1 MASGQKGKDQ
11 GKKASKHFVVN
22 RFLVYQQNTFGFR
35 NARRI
40 FEIGLS
46 TVQILDFH
54 GIVRAEYSAS
64 DIVSVKLG
72 NDSDSI
78 FVIHFPKVTETFMC
92 GKRAELLSVLLPI
105 IQKDEGAPIFELSKW
120 RKAMHIDCNSPAAA
134 RPFAWYKLWAGKL
147 MLLFDGNMQMQHMAQ
162 SEICLNTV
170 VKISA
175 IVEDPAGAVIFLK
188 GRTLVRFSCYDE
200 VNCSSVRQFAARD
213 RFIQCLVESA
223 KAQLGLT
230 IPILETSNAELRSF
244 CEDYLLKKPD
254 DVGSLLFS
262 VTVRRYGR
270 DFHNG
275 KVKRRV
281 LELHERCIFERDSE
295 SPCLIHRRVYLN
307 EINCLIRPEEFTDV
321 FGLRLEDQSSI
332 WFSSEERDCI
342 LINILELAELNGMV
356 QMLLSHEIPLSSKLK
371 GSAELERE
379 YEDSLLADRISSPCL
394 KEDGAWRDFLDSLND
409 NLTLPGASRCTSKKP
424 LLALLQAL
432 TEVSTDPCGLSSTP
446 SFGNSLSIGIL
457 AVMQKIAYSRT
468 CFEEAALLK
477 KESVWATML
486 ALVQSSDD
494 ILSYSAVT
502 TLKAYTCYQP
512 SKEMLWKNEKYR
524 ANIEKAENINRSVLL
539 DADMMT
545 LLLGRLKSQPLRGDS
560 PSKKSSLLTIY
571 AILDLLCIMV
581 QGSIYSTGSNSQR
594 ASSIVLNNQQMIT
607 LSQHLGSMM
616 GTLCRLSR
624 GPGLGIVRRG
634 SILQE
639 WTVLSAPSPSPP
651 PHRRSPPR
659 PVKSPTLTPHGVQD
673 GLYLSSGQVYS
684 RTALQDE
691 ARGNGQV
698 LWQLYLAAASNVSP
712 VQRSVS
718 EHLVEL
724 FVEENPRSWPLL
736 HRILPSA
743 LMLSL
748 SVRWQ
753 EPSTAALTSRSGA
766 GSAQGGSGGARRTV
780 SNWPLLWE
788 RLRDECEGPELVW
801 HSRAREELLSA
812 LLAELEALEEA
823 GGGRVGEDVVWN
835 DEEYYVAYQTLKSEL
850 KVGRYYVRFLLDKS
864 MGMEGIQ
871 GPQKFLGQLYHRFL
885 TEPDSS
891 VQVMCLRAM
900 ARVYEH
906 YNNQPFDRYA
916 LASLIRLLQEP
927 CLASPSSPSP
937 SSPWSLAGAA
947 THSGSAALPHR
958 GLQDDVTTA
967 LLAFIAVAIR
977 NDSNAQTLL
986 LSCDLVPL
994 LVRLAARA
1002 NEGFRRRAGPFPRA
1016 EITLSCPEE
1025 NAVTSEAHADSKEDA
1040 RSILQAAPGSS
1051 PNHADAVDRKEMDVS
1066 GGTGVVT
1073 DSAVSA
1079 LHLVETLVCR
1089 TRCVSDTGARLRPL
1103 PLVVRLVCSQELL
1116 PHLLPLLLTPNPV
1129 VVSAVIRIL
1138 EASLT
1143 HAPANVLL
1151 SLLSLGPVPMLLLA
1165 LLNAPPESTTAAS
1178 LTSLLKLLYA
1188 SSNIDDASLRTKA
1201 QKTGSGHLVEDW
1213 LPEGLCLI
1221 LGREEVWL
1229 GRFVEALYWGA
1240 EEAECRPWIVWSED
1254 MRNRLCETLRKLL
1267 QPFLDRLAVNSLAR
1281 FEYPEHVWL
1290 PNYTEALDACWL
1302 DLSSVEQTHWDS
1314 SDSGSKLHC
1323 GNSLEMGYYLDSL
1336 ARHAVAGRALAIA
1349 AGDAERLS
1357 AHILER
1363 LNASPAL
1370 EPAHLPETIKLLQ
1383 VYSALVLQHT
1393 VQVHPLEPLVR
1404 RILLSCA
1411 QGDDTAFFSPE
1422 PSDDTDE
1429 SSPPMRLTYESSSS
1443 DHGRGAGPAGS
1454 VDRELVQSRIEQLS
1468 EALRWGLCALASGG
1482 LFGEDMEAEVSLIRS
1497 ILKWNANSRP
1507 SQDADQQHCKLSA
1520 DSLETRESAD
1530 TNRSSK
1536 AIGQIR
1542 SWALRC
1548 AATLFRSPTHGKSAL
1563 KAFAVCEGE
1572 ADAGNGANLLVGQ
1585 IEAAFLDYDP
1595 DEVSAASC
1603 CVTAYCSGL
1612 LSFSSSEECEDDYG
1626 LGASLLESQV
1636 PLLILMSLLKSGDV
1650 LYSTDGSEK
1659 QLSMFTAYSRRDS
1672 IRLPD
1677 TDRDLTLAS
1686 LFPIV
1691 EDSSPFA
1698 LEMLYKNALKKV
1710 EALSVVAR
1718 EASRR
1723 CEAVAADDLGRV
1735 LRVLLT
1741 PALYQRLL
1749 EGDVRYWLSLFFG
1762 EQMSPDIVWG
1772 SENREHLSQILTE
1785 LLLEGSRPCESEKPL
1800 LHRLCAR
1807 LEGFRYENLS
1817 SLTPVAGVYLELLPL
1832 GACKDRPVLYHA
1844 TEIHDM
1850 FVGSEEMKDIK
1861 LVPEG
1866 WPILDLDVFIGN
1878 VIDLLAHG
1886 LDDSGP
1892 TPAQVRA
1899 ALDVLFHLAM
1909 HCCLIKAKQFAENA
1923 EIQPVD
1929 VITSQSRA
1937 EVLLSLLQLPQND
1950 VSTRAITYHTL
1961 RLLVLATKSHAAAM
1975 FCLSCSCRQVPSIFG
1990 METVGRLF
1998 PLDVL
2003 LSRAFLSLFVIK
2015 SGALA
2020 VEDPDRL
2027 LQLLLFVCNLAR
2039 AAAGTKRLDLLAQHC
2054 LVEGCI
2060 LLILLYGCDEMMMS
2074 KGLVLNSVVAQ
2085 ANTSQAREQAPH
2097 QGQAAAGTCGDDAAA
2112 PAGVSRVLDTSVL
2125 SLCAVAGSLVETLS
2139 SAGGGGPGVWKQDS
2153 DGADSDGTSDSIS
2166 SAGRQAAA
2174 RAAGEKGP
2182 AAYDS
2187 DGSTARA
2194 CSPSRPALAAGR
2206 DSPAWDGSSASDG
2219 PGPERRAEL
2228 RPGPGVVRIRACLP
2242 AWMVE
2247 AVSTGRQKLAVCLL
2261 QDREPLAAA
2270 ESGPARLGWNHVG
2283 RRALWWHLVD
2293 QVSHAQRAIGDAQAG
2308 FASVALSHL
2317 KS

>member
-1 MASGQKGKDQ
+1 M
-11 GKKASKHFVVN
+11 
-22 RFLVYQQNTFGFR
+22 
-35 NARRI
+35 
-40 FEIGLS
+40 
-46 TVQILDFH
+46 
-54 GIVRAEYSAS
+54 
-64 DIVSVKLG
+64 
-72 NDSDSI
+72 
-78 FVIHFPKVTETFMC
+78 
-92 GKRAELLSVLLPI
+92 
-105 IQKDEGAPIFELSKW
+105 
-120 RKAMHIDCNSPAAA
+120 
-134 RPFAWYKLWAGKL
+134 
-147 MLLFDGNMQMQHMAQ
+147 
-162 SEICLNTV
+162 
-170 VKISA
+170 
-175 IVEDPAGAVIFLK
+175 
-188 GRTLVRFSCYDE
+188 
-200 VNCSSVRQFAARD
+200 
-213 RFIQCLVESA
+213 
-223 KAQLGLT
+223 
-230 IPILETSNAELRSF
+230 
-244 CEDYLLKKPD
+244 
-254 DVGSLLFS
+254 
-262 VTVRRYGR
+262 
-270 DFHNG
+270 
-275 KVKRRV
+275 
-281 LELHERCIFERDSE
+281 
-295 SPCLIHRRVYLN
+295 
-307 EINCLIRPEEFTDV
+307 
-321 FGLRLEDQSSI
+321 
-332 WFSSEERDCI
+332 
-342 LINILELAELNGMV
+342 
-356 QMLLSHEIPLSSKLK
+356 
-371 GSAELERE
+371 
-379 YEDSLLADRISSPCL
+379 
-394 KEDGAWRDFLDSLND
+394 
-409 NLTLPGASRCTSKKP
+409 
-424 LLALLQAL
+424 
-432 TEVSTDPCGLSSTP
+432 
-446 SFGNSLSIGIL
+446 
-457 AVMQKIAYSRT
+457 
-468 CFEEAALLK
+468 
-477 KESVWATML
+477 
-486 ALVQSSDD
+486 
-494 ILSYSAVT
+494 
-502 TLKAYTCYQP
+502 
-512 SKEMLWKNEKYR
+512 
-524 ANIEKAENINRSVLL
+524 
-539 DADMMT
+539 
-545 LLLGRLKSQPLRGDS
+545 
-560 PSKKSSLLTIY
+560 
-571 AILDLLCIMV
+571 
-581 QGSIYSTGSNSQR
+581 
-594 ASSIVLNNQQMIT
+594 
-607 LSQHLGSMM
+607 
-616 GTLCRLSR
+616 
-624 GPGLGIVRRG
+624 
-634 SILQE
+634 
-639 WTVLSAPSPSPP
+639 
-651 PHRRSPPR
+651 
-659 PVKSPTLTPHGVQD
+659 
-673 GLYLSSGQVYS
+673 
-684 RTALQDE
+684 
-691 ARGNGQV
+691 
-698 LWQLYLAAASNVSP
+698 
-712 VQRSVS
+712 
-718 EHLVEL
+718 
-724 FVEENPRSWPLL
+724 
-736 HRILPSA
+736 
-743 LMLSL
+743 
-748 SVRWQ
+748 
-753 EPSTAALTSRSGA
+753 
-766 GSAQGGSGGARRTV
+766 
-780 SNWPLLWE
+780 
-788 RLRDECEGPELVW
+788 
-801 HSRAREELLSA
+801 
-812 LLAELEALEEA
+812 
-823 GGGRVGEDVVWN
+823 VWN
-835 DEEYYVAYQTLKSEL
+835 DEEYYVSYQTLKSEL

-885 TEPDSS
+885 TEPDSA

-906 YNNQPFDRYA
+906 YNHQPFDRYA

-947 THSGSAALPHR
+947 THGGSAALPHR
-958 GLQDDVTTA
+958 GLQEDVTTA

-1002 NEGFRRRAGPFPRA
+1002 NEAFRRRAGPFPKA
-1016 EITLSCPEE
+1016 GITLSCPGE
-1025 NAVTSEAHADSKEDA
+1025 NAVTSQAHADSEDA
-1040 RSILQAAPGSS
+1040 SSNLQAAPGSS
-1051 PNHADAVDRKEMDVS
+1051 PNRVDAVDRKEMDVS
-1066 GGTGVVT
+1066 GDTVVMT

-1089 TRCVSDTGARLRPL
+1089 TRCVSDSGARLRPL

-1138 EASLT
+1138 EASLM

-1165 LLNAPPESTTAAS
+1165 LLNAAAESTTAAS
-1178 LTSLLKLLYA
+1178 LTRLLKHFYL
-1188 SSNIDDASLRTKA
+1188 SSNIDDVSLKTKA

-1229 GRFVEALYWGA
+1229 GRFVEALYWGV

-1254 MRNRLCETLRKLL
+1254 MRNRLCTFLRKLL

-1302 DLSSVEQTHWDS
+1302 DLSSVEKTLWES
-1314 SDSGSKLHC
+1314 SDNGSKLDC
-1323 GNSLEMGYYLDSL
+1323 ESSLEMGYYLDSL

-1370 EPAHLPETIKLLQ
+1370 EAAHLPETIKLLQ

-1411 QGDDTAFFSPE
+1411 QGDDSLFFSPE

-1429 SSPPMRLTYESSSS
+1429 SSSPPMRLTYESSNS
-1443 DHGRGAGPAGS
+1443 DYSRGAGPAGAVADS
-1454 VDRELVQSRIEQLS
+1454 GQVPSRVEQLS

-1482 LFGEDMEAEVSLIRS
+1482 LFGENMEAEVSLIRS

-1507 SQDADQQHCKLSA
+1507 SQEVDLQDCTLAA
-1520 DSLETRESAD
+1520 DSLEARTSAD

-1548 AATLFRSPTHGKSAL
+1548 AATLFRSPTHGKLAL
-1563 KAFAVCEGE
+1563 RAFASCEGE
-1572 ADAGNGANLLVGQ
+1572 ADSGNGARLLVGQ

-1603 CVTAYCSGL
+1603 CVAACCSGL
-1612 LSFSSSEECEDDYG
+1612 LLFSSSEECEDDYG
-1626 LGASLLESQV
+1626 LGVSLIESQV

-1650 LYSTDGSEK
+1650 FYSTDGSEN

-1723 CEAVAADDLGRV
+1723 CEPVAADDLGRV
-1735 LRVLLT
+1735 LRILLT
-1741 PALYQRLL
+1741 PPLYQRLL

-1762 EQMSPDIVWG
+1762 EQRSPDIVWG
-1772 SENREHLSQILTE
+1772 GENRKHLSQILTD
-1785 LLLEGSRPCESEKPL
+1785 LLLEGSQPGGSDDPP

-1807 LEGFRYENLS
+1807 LEGFHYENLS

-1832 GACKDRPVLYHA
+1832 GACKDRPALCHA
-1844 TEIHDM
+1844 TEVHDM
-1850 FVGSEEMKDIK
+1850 FVGSEEAKDIK
-1861 LVPEG
+1861 LIPEG

-1886 LDDSGP
+1886 LDDSAP
-1892 TPAQVRA
+1892 TPAQARA

-1923 EIQPVD
+1923 EIQSVD

-1950 VSTRAITYHTL
+1950 VSTRAIAYHAL
-1961 RLLVLATKSHAAAM
+1961 RLLSLATKSHAAAM
-1975 FCLSCSCRQVPSIFG
+1975 FCLSCSCRQAPSLFG
-1990 METVGRLF
+1990 VEAVGRLF

-2015 SGALA
+2015 AGALA
-2020 VEDPDRL
+2020 VEDTDRL
-2027 LQLLLFVCNLAR
+2027 LQLLLFIYNLAR
-2039 AAAGTKRLDLLAQHC
+2039 AAAGSKRLDVLTQHC

-2060 LLILLYGCDEMMMS
+2060 LVILLHGCDELMMS
-2074 KGLVLNSVVAQ
+2074 KGPVLNSVVAQ
-2085 ANTSQAREQAPH
+2085 ALEQAPH
-2097 QGQAAAGTCGDDAAA
+2097 QGQAAAGPCGADAVA
-2112 PAGVSRVLDTSVL
+2112 PAGVNRVLDTCVV
-2125 SLCAVAGSLVETLS
+2125 SLCAVAGSLVEALA

-2166 SAGRQAAA
+2166 SAGRLAAA
-2174 RAAGEKGP
+2174 RGAGEKGGP
-2182 AAYDS
+2182 AYDS

-2194 CSPSRPALAAGR
+2194 CSPSRQAPAAGR

-2242 AWMVE
+2242 AWMAE
-2247 AVSTGRQKLAVCLL
+2247 AVSTGRQKLAACLL

-2293 QVSHAQRAIGDAQAG
+2293 QVSHAQRAMGEAQAG
-2308 FASVALSHL
+2308 SASPALQHL
-2317 KS
+2317 KC